1 MNCLLWRRKLS
12 FSTRRKR
19 KIEKER
25 EENIW
30 IRKIFFR
37 GKDGGE
43 AKAVKY
49 LEKYCGKDK
58 ERGMKRRKIIIF
70 FMSR

>member
-1 MNCLLWRRKLS
+1 MNCLLWRRRLS
-12 FSTRRKR
+12 IGTRRRR

-30 IRKIFFR
+30 KRKIFFR

-43 AKAVKY
+43 AKAKKY
-49 LEKYCGKDK
+49 LEKYCGEDK

-70 FMSR
+70 FYE